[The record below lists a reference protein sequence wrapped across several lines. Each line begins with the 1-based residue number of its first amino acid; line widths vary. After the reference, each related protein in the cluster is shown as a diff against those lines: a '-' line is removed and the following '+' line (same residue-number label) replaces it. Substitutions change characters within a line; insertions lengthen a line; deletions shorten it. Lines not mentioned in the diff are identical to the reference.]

1 MTCQQENQ
9 IEGHHLAY
17 ICRCLHPSVN
27 LGEFQVLWADK
38 LSDADSSPISTSEGR
53 IISYRR
59 IVYQILHS

>member
-1 MTCQQENQ
+1 MSQTLGQDV
-9 IEGHHLAY
+9 AY
-17 ICRCLHPSVN
+17 IGRCLDTSIN

-38 LSDADSSPISTSEGR
+38 LRDADSSPISANKGR